1 MKNIKDFLN
10 EFLNSA
16 EEPIIEN
23 EVNEAKIE
31 SEKDFREA
39 AKKKFEEAFGDE
51 LDENKMND
59 TIDGLLND
67 NKELVDEGKW
77 DELIGM
83 LNKSFNESADNKPA
97 EEIDES
103 KCCKDLSKCS
113 EDELWDE
120 LGNLHKIKD
129 EKERGEMFNK
139 IKSQILK
146 IQNEK

>member
-51 LDENKMND
+51 LDEQKMND

-77 DELIGM
+77 DELIGI
-83 LNKSFNESADNKPA
+83 LNKSF
-97 EEIDES
+97 
-103 KCCKDLSKCS
+103 S
-113 EDELWDE
+113 E
-120 LGNLHKIKD
+120 
-129 EKERGEMFNK
+129 
-139 IKSQILK
+139 
-146 IQNEK
+146 